1 MKRKVKLL
9 QIENDRALCPETD
22 TEFFD
27 ALQRSLL
34 LVLKEDGLLNE
45 AQLLRAEEIIKTQ
58 KSGSMHL
65 PGR

>member
-9 QIENDRALCPETD
+9 QIENDRALRPETD

>member
-9 QIENDRALCPETD
+9 QIENDRALRPETD
-22 TEFFD
+22 TEYFD